1 MRLAEELDID
11 GEAAL
16 SKKES
21 MLSVRESESKLAIS
35 KGVYGAPTYVVNGE
49 IFWGQDRLDFLERF
63 VAD

>member
-35 KGVYGAPTYVVNGE
+35 NGVYGAPTYVVNGE